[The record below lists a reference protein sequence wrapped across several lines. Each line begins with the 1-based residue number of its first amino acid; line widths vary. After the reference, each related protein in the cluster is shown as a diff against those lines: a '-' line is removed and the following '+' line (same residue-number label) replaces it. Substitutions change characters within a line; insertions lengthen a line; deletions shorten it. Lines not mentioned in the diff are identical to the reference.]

1 MLTVSSTPISQV
13 KTRTRRTYSEKPL
26 IEVNNQSARV
36 QYLLQAIIDSFV
48 EGILILTEQGELFHA
63 NAQARQICQQISP
76 SETLINS
83 APKAIWR
90 VCQTL
95 LDSRQI
101 LADQK
106 VIIEDEIAIDDVDIF
121 HIRVRWL
128 DLDEGKPP
136 YILVTMKDSE

>member
-1 MLTVSSTPISQV
+1 MNDQPA
-13 KTRTRRTYSEKPL
+13 RT
-26 IEVNNQSARV
+26 

-63 NAQARQICQQISP
+63 NAQARHICQQISP
-76 SETLINS
+76 SETPIDS
-83 APKAIWR
+83 APRAIWR

-101 LADQK
+101 LAHQK
-106 VIIEDEIAIDDVDIF
+106 VIIEDEIATDDLDVF